1 MFINDLK
8 TVDSKLYKNAIPKY
22 LKDNYS
28 YFRQEK
34 DDYYTFTSKAYA
46 SEELLLNKTVLTF
59 LNECDGKNNIDQI
72 EKNIVAHYP
81 EVSHDEI
88 HEDLM
93 GVLRM
98 MNMLGLVRWL
108 KGANP
113 FMNLCKKKIN
123 ENVSISY
130 ADEND
135 LNNISCFYETFN
147 YDDNYVIFND
157 YSRDLKN
164 ETNIVNLRYKLFSF
178 TNEIFVL
185 KSKDRIIGV
194 VDVTLPDG
202 NKSTVAEIISLI
214 IPKEYINET
223 IKYINE
229 RIATNSVFDITKISL
244 STLDNQ
250 DNNSI
255 EEILFNNEYVE
266 EAKLIKQINNS
277 DVKIISKII

>member
-1 MFINDLK
+1 MFINDLNM
-8 TVDSKLYKNAIPKY
+8 VDNKLYKNSIPKY

-46 SEELLLNKTVLTF
+46 SEELLLNQTVLIF
-59 LNECDGKNNIDQI
+59 LEECDGKKTIDQI
-72 EKNIVAHYP
+72 EKNIILQFP
-81 EVSHDEI
+81 EVSRNEI

-98 MNMLGLVRWL
+98 MNMLGLVKWL

-113 FMNLCKKKIN
+113 FMNLCKNKIG
-123 ENVSISY
+123 ENVSIGY

-135 LNNISCFYETFN
+135 LNNISLFYKNFN
-147 YDDNYVIFND
+147 YDDSYVIFND
-157 YSRDLKN
+157 YSRDFKN

-185 KSKDRIIGV
+185 KVSDRIIGV
-194 VDVTLPDG
+194 VDISLPDG
-202 NKSTVAEIISLI
+202 NKSTVAEIISLL
-214 IPKEYINET
+214 IPKEYVNET

-229 RIATNSVFDITKISL
+229 RIAANSVFDITKISI
-244 STLDNQ
+244 SALDNQ
-250 DNNSI
+250 ENNSI
-255 EEILFNNEYVE
+255 EEILLSNEYIE
-266 EAKLIKQINNS
+266 EAKLTKQINNS

>member
-8 TVDSKLYKNAIPKY
+8 LVDNKLYKNSIPKY

-34 DDYYTFTSKAYA
+34 DEYYTFTSKAYA
-46 SEELLLNKTVLTF
+46 SEELLLNNTVLTF
-59 LNECDGKNNIDQI
+59 LEECDGEKSIDQI
-72 EKNIVAHYP
+72 EKNIILQYP
-81 EVSHDEI
+81 EVPYDEI

-98 MNMLGLVRWL
+98 MNMLGLVKWL

-113 FMNLCKKKIN
+113 FMNLCMYKIS

-135 LNNISCFYETFN
+135 LNNISLFYDNFN
-147 YDDNYVIFND
+147 YDDDYIIFND

-185 KSKDRIIGV
+185 KTNDKIVGV
-194 VDVTLPDG
+194 VDIALPDG
-202 NKSTVAEIISLI
+202 NKSTVAEVISLI
-214 IPKEYINET
+214 IPRKYINET
-223 IKYINE
+223 IRYINE
-229 RIATNSVFDITKISL
+229 RIAINSVFDITKISL
-244 STLDNQ
+244 SALDNQ
-250 DNNSI
+250 DNSVI
-255 EEILFNNEYVE
+255 EEILLSNEYIE